1 MARPG
6 IVTRPM
12 TASSIASGAIDARV
26 DRANGPDEAGTRG
39 DLAVVLTGGGA
50 RAAYQ
55 VGVLR
60 GIARHLPATR
70 FDIITGVSAGAINAA
85 LLASRSSGLA
95 TTAEELVALWSALQ
109 LDDVFRVDLGSLA
122 GHLVRWMARLTS
134 GGVAKIET
142 NGLVDTAP
150 LAALLGRLLPRRPG
164 GEIAGIAENVARCTP
179 KAVALTT
186 LDYRTGQTVVW
197 VQGCGI
203 SLWER
208 PMRRSVDSLLTVEH
222 VMASAALPLFFP
234 AIRLGDSWY
243 GDGGIRLSAPLS
255 PALHLGAQRILA
267 ISTSHRSGTVE
278 ADRPSVGA
286 YPPPAQIFG
295 HLMSSVFLDVIDQ
308 DALRLERSNRFLRRL
323 PVDARESYR
332 VVDLLVMR
340 PSLDLGRL
348 AGEYEARLPR
358 AFRFLTRGWGTRE
371 ESSADLL
378 SLLMFEPA
386 YLQRLIEIGERDA
399 EARIDDVRAIVQ
411 PAGDDRVAPAESPV
425 RADPPWRPREAE
437 AV

>member
-1 MARPG
+1 MNDTASHPSPRGEARP
-6 IVTRPM
+6 
-12 TASSIASGAIDARV
+12 A
-26 DRANGPDEAGTRG
+26 G

-60 GIARHLPATR
+60 GVARHLPGTR
-70 FDIITGVSAGAINAA
+70 IDIVTGVSAGAINASF
-85 LLASRSSGLA
+85 LASRSSDIA
-95 TTAEELVALWSALQ
+95 SAVEQLVALWSDLRIE
-109 LDDVFRVDLGSLA
+109 DVFRVDLGSLG
-122 GHLVRWMARLTS
+122 GHLARWVARLAS
-134 GGVAKIET
+134 GGVAKVET
-142 NGLVDTAP
+142 KGLVDTRP
-150 LAALLGRLLPRRPG
+150 LATLLERALPQRPG
-164 GEIAGIAENVARCTP
+164 GEIAGIAENVARCSP
-179 KAVALTT
+179 RAVALTT
-186 LDYRTGQTVVW
+186 LDYRTGQTVTW

-208 PMRRSVDSLLTVEH
+208 PMRRSVETRLTVDH
-222 VMASAALPLFFP
+222 VMASAALPIFFP

-267 ISTSHRSGTVE
+267 ISTSHRKTFAE
-278 ADRPSVGA
+278 ADRPSSPG

-295 HLMSSVFLDVIDQ
+295 HLANAVFLDVIDQ
-308 DALRLERSNRFLRRL
+308 DALRLERSNRFLAQL
-323 PVDARESYR
+323 PPHEREGFR
-332 VVDLLVMR
+332 VVDLLVVR
-340 PSLDLGRL
+340 PSQDLGRL

-371 ESSADLL
+371 TSSPDLL

-386 YLQRLIEIGERDA
+386 YLRRLVAIGEADA
-399 EARIDDVRAIVQ
+399 EARASEILALVQ
-411 PAGDDRVAPAESPV
+411 PGGTGRWNTAVEPAV
-425 RADPPWRPREAE
+425 DADCYARTREAA